1 MSSMLRLALLL
12 GLALPGAVSPSA
24 SPETPLGVEASA
36 PLPLPPDPVQ
46 KAVEAYATQGRA
58 PVLDQEGVVL
68 FPYGL
73 SEPAINCAPGV
84 LCDLELQAGE
94 TLQGLAVGDPT
105 WVTEQLTS
113 GLDTPHVVLQP
124 KAFGS
129 STTLI
134 VTTARRTY
142 VVTLTSDH
150 SRAVTH
156 RAAFYYPRDVIRLA
170 REHRDGLE
178 KRVGAAPAPPAVIA
192 ELADPSRLNF
202 NYRIGR
208 DRSAPDRV
216 FDDGTHTFV
225 GWSPKAPAEA
235 PVLLGIDDAGKRSL
249 LNYRVS
255 RDGSWY
261 IVDAVVKGLELK
273 LGKKTLAI
281 ENRSER

>member
-12 GLALPGAVSPSA
+12 GLALPGAGQPVV
-24 SPETPLGVEASA
+24 SPETPLGVEVPAS
-36 PLPLPPDPVQ
+36 LPLPPDPVQ

-73 SEPAINCAPGV
+73 SEPAVNCAPGV

-94 TLQGLAVGDPT
+94 TLQGIAVGDPT

-124 KAFGS
+124 KAYGS

-150 SRAVTH
+150 SRSVTH

-170 REHRDGLE
+170 REHREGPE
-178 KRVGAAPAPPAVIA
+178 RTAPAPAPAAIA

-202 NYRIGR
+202 NYRIAR

-216 FDDGTHTFV
+216 FDDGAHTFV
-225 GWSPKAPAEA
+225 GWSPKAPSEA
-235 PVLLGIDDAGKRSL
+235 PVLLGIDDAGKRTL

-273 LGKKTLAI
+273 LGKKTLSI

>member
-1 MSSMLRLALLL
+1 MSSMLRLALLI
-12 GLALPGAVSPSA
+12 GLALPGTGQPI
-24 SPETPLGVEASA
+24 ETPDKPLAVEAPA
-36 PLPLPPDPVQ
+36 PLALPPDPVQ
-46 KAVEAYATQGRA
+46 KAVEAYAVQGRA
-58 PVLDQEGVVL
+58 PILDQEGVVL

-94 TLQGLAVGDPT
+94 ALQGIAVGDPT

-113 GLDTPHVVLQP
+113 GQDTPHVVLQP

-142 VVTLTSDH
+142 VVTLSSDH
-150 SRAVTH
+150 SRPVTH

-170 REHRDGLE
+170 REHRESQERRTG
-178 KRVGAAPAPPAVIA
+178 GAADGAVIA

-202 NYRIGR
+202 NYRIAR

-216 FDDGTHTFV
+216 FDDGAHTFV
-225 GWSPKAPAEA
+225 GWSPKAPSEA
-235 PVLLGIDDAGKRSL
+235 PVLFGIDDAGKRTL

-255 RDGSWY
+255 RDGTWY

-273 LGKKTLAI
+273 LGKKTLSI

>member
-1 MSSMLRLALLL
+1 MSPMLPYVLLLLALL
-12 GLALPGAVSPSA
+12 GALPLAGQSPQ
-24 SPETPLGVEASA
+24 SPETSKDPAL
-36 PLPLPPDPVQ
+36 PLPLDPVE
-46 KAVEAYATQGRA
+46 KAVETYATQGRA
-58 PVLDQEGVVL
+58 PVLDQEGIVL

-73 SEPAINCAPGV
+73 SEPAINCAPGI

-94 TLQGLAVGDPT
+94 ALQGIAVGDPT

-113 GLDTPHVVLQP
+113 GESTPHVVLQP

-134 VTTARRTY
+134 VTTGRRTY
-142 VVTLTSDH
+142 VVALTADH
-150 SRAVTH
+150 SRPVTH

-170 REHRDGLE
+170 REHQTAEQRRAGT
-178 KRVGAAPAPPAVIA
+178 VIA
-192 ELADPSRLNF
+192 EIADPSRLNF
-202 NYRIGR
+202 DYRIAR
-208 DRSAPDRV
+208 DRWAPDRV

-225 GWSPKAPAEA
+225 GWSTKPPAET
-235 PVLLGIDDAGKRSL
+235 PVLLGVDDSGKRTL

-261 IVDAVVKGLELK
+261 IVDAVVHGLELK

-281 ENRSER
+281 ENRSRR